1 MKGKD
6 GMQLHP
12 ATYQNGVSLIEAL
25 VALLIL
31 ALGIMGLAGIQT
43 QTLVDSRSSN
53 YRAVAVQAAEDLLE
67 RMQANSQVRITNP
80 APNPY
85 VVAFGTTP
93 ANPDCFA
100 NDCNGTQLANFDL
113 WQWKTTLG
121 TLLPGGDARVFRS
134 TTDASQFGVLI
145 AWNETLSKNQATAS
159 AGDLTLYTQ
168 TLAITSGVAGADC
181 PADRICHLVYIRP

>member
-1 MKGKD
+1 
-6 GMQLHP
+6 MQH
-12 ATYQNGVSLIEAL
+12 YFVEHQKGVSLIEAL

-85 VVAFGTTP
+85 VVAFGSTP
-93 ANPDCFA
+93 ANPNCFA
-100 NDCNGTQLANFDL
+100 NDCNGIQLANFDL
-113 WQWKTTLG
+113 WQWKTALG
-121 TLLPGGDARVFRS
+121 ALLPGGDARVFRS
-134 TTDASQFGVLI
+134 TTDPSQFGVLV

-159 AGDLTLYTQ
+159 AGDLALYTQ
-168 TLAITSGVAGADC
+168 TLAISSGVAGADC
-181 PADRICHLVYIRP
+181 PADRTCHLVYIRP